1 MRIMSQSSHAR
12 SSSFASN
19 IAVAAEVGNSAA
31 LQKAVRES
39 FAVVQTPPVAGPFEL
54 ALLARY
60 AVIGRDF
67 TTAKKIATQIPN
79 EAVIREKVGP
89 IVNLNTLQPPAPEI
103 LNPENYYTAL
113 YDYVSR
119 STIKLLVEGA

>member
-12 SSSFASN
+12 SSSFALN

-79 EAVIREKVGP
+79 EDSHQREGWSDSESEHLATSGARNSKPG
-89 IVNLNTLQPPAPEI
+89 
-103 LNPENYYTAL
+103 
-113 YDYVSR
+113 
-119 STIKLLVEGA
+119 KLLHCPL